1 MNNEIFAVIP
11 QEQLETIQTQ
21 LSEIKSLLLEQSSGQ
36 SKGERYLS
44 SREAAEL
51 LGIDPRTLIVW
62 RKKGTVRGSKVGKK
76 MYYKYSELTALIDRN
91 ELN

>member
-1 MNNEIFAVIP
+1 MQNEIFAVIP
-11 QEQLETIQTQ
+11 QEQLEAIQSQ

-51 LGIDPRTLIVW
+51 LGIDCRTLIVW
-62 RKKGTVRGSKVGKK
+62 RKKGILRSSKVGKK
-76 MYYKYSELTALIDRN
+76 RYYKYSELTALIDRN

>member
-1 MNNEIFAVIP
+1 MKNEIFAVIP
-11 QEQLETIQTQ
+11 QEQLEAIQSE

-51 LGIDPRTLIVW
+51 LGIDLRTLMVW
-62 RKKGTVRGSKVGKK
+62 RKKGCIRCSKVGKK
-76 MYYKYSELTALIDRN
+76 LFFKYSELTALIDRN
-91 ELN
+91 QLN